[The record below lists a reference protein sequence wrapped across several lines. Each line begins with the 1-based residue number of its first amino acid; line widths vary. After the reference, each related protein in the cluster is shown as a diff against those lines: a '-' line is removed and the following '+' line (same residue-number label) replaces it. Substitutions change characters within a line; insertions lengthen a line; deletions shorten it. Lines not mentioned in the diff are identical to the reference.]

1 MHRRADHLP
10 PLPHRKE
17 IGARHCCGRPRD
29 KCRLLTQNPGRCHL
43 PPAHNSQLI
52 GQHLAYRNTPFSV
65 RHGVEMACGAESGSL
80 VYGTWPFHV
89 RKHLRRIFR
98 TAKPTFPERNHPR
111 GAFGTGKQVLPYQIF
126 YWHKR
131 TVEATTGC
139 WCQKQDAS
147 FYRGKREQGVNFILT
162 HVESPSYLPV

>member
-52 GQHLAYRNTPFSV
+52 GQHLAYRNDPIFCTAWVKWHAVQNPALWCTAK
-65 RHGVEMACGAESGSL
+65 GCLPNESI
-80 VYGTWPFHV
+80 W
-89 RKHLRRIFR
+89 LRTFR
-98 TAKPTFPERNHPR
+98 TANLTFPERKHPR
-111 GAFGTGKQVLPYQIF
+111 GAFGTGKRGFPERKHVPKSSEMQFRVAFLIRKIPAAAVATGM
-126 YWHKR
+126 KR
-131 TVEATTGC
+131 VIV
-139 WCQKQDAS
+139 
-147 FYRGKREQGVNFILT
+147 KR
-162 HVESPSYLPV
+162 

>member
-65 RHGVEMACGAESGSL
+65 RHGVEMACGAESGL
-80 VYGTWPFHV
+80 VVYGKP
-89 RKHLRRIFR
+89 HLSR
-98 TAKPTFPERNHPR
+98 TKLSSRGIWYGKTTFCRTKFSIGTKERSRPR
-111 GAFGTGKQVLPYQIF
+111 LDAGVKN
-126 YWHKR
+126 R
-131 TVEATTGC
+131 TLHFIAERGN
-139 WCQKQDAS
+139 KAS
-147 FYRGKREQGVNFILT
+147 I
-162 HVESPSYLPV
+162 SY